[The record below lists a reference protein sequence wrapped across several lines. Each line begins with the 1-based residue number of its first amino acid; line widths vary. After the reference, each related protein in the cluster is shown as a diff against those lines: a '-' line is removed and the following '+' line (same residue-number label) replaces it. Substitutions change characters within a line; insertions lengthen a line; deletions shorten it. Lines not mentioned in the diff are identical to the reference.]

1 MNETKKDE
9 RVLTDIDEAEAA
21 VYSQI
26 FGVFDKDSGNFLK
39 VDVKENA
46 KDKELPKSETA
57 KFNAVTEKSDQE
69 TKNEDEVY
77 RFIEEISEKEIS
89 SMAITI
95 NVNGNVE
102 EYVNDEKAGERYL
115 PIEAQIEKIKL
126 IISGFKDVVIVHS
139 EEELLKLQEEFKHKQ
154 EKAKIAESKAIGTN
168 REEASEHAI
177 KTQVYI
183 RIPEKDYE
191 AVKDIIDK
199 ENIKI
204 MANRVK
210 TRDDKSG
217 INMVIRFQDAD
228 KVRHVLSQNDIA
240 ILQDV
245 DGNIDW
251 EDIKKRS
258 DKFDNITVEQLREF
272 QAKNKDKFDY
282 IAFRKD
288 DTYTIFADK
297 ECDITIDTSG
307 RKTVKQLDNQIYDFR
322 NNNSAKSEKSIE
334 NKTKNTK
341 EDVR

>member
-26 FGVFDKDSGNFLK
+26 FGFFDKDSGNFLK

-46 KDKELPKSETA
+46 KDKKLPKSETA

-69 TKNEDEVY
+69 TKNKDEVY
-77 RFIEEISEKEIS
+77 RFIEEISQKEIS

-126 IISGFKDVVIVHS
+126 TISGFKDAVIVHS
-139 EEELLKLQEEFKHKQ
+139 EEEFLKLQEEFKHKQ

-168 REEASEHAI
+168 REEASEPAI

-204 MANRVK
+204 MANMVK

-217 INMVIRFQDAD
+217 INMVIKFQDAD

-258 DKFDNITVEQLREF
+258 NKFDNITVEQLREF

-297 ECDITIDTSG
+297 KCDITIGTPG
-307 RKTVKQLDNQIYDFR
+307 RKTVKQIDNQIHDFR
-322 NNNSAKSEKSIE
+322 NNSAKSEKSIK